1 MRTKLEI
8 FAGIIFVLAVSTGPL
23 FAQPPAQPQ
32 TEVEQIEVSDSELEK
47 FAQAFQRI
55 RMMNQQ
61 AQQEMGA
68 LVQDEDMEIGRFNQI
83 HQASLDPE
91 VEIETTQEEEEKYG
105 RISTEI
111 EEMQVKFQEQ
121 MEELITEQD
130 LTIEKY
136 QQIATQLQ
144 TDPEL
149 QERLRD
155 YFQD

>member
-1 MRTKLEI
+1 MRTTLKK
-8 FAGIIFVLAVSTGPL
+8 FAGILVFLAVSTGPL
-23 FAQPPAQPQ
+23 FAQTPVQPQ

-61 AQQEMGA
+61 AQQEMSA
-68 LVQDEDMEIGRFNQI
+68 LVQDEDMEIARFNQI

-91 VEIETTQEEEEKYG
+91 VEIETTQEEEEKYE

-149 QERLRD
+149 QERLRA
-155 YFQD
+155 YFQG